1 MSGIAVITFCLD
13 REKALLRCIKS
24 VQAQKHFQDV
34 VHYIF
39 SERTNEL
46 RSSPILQP
54 YEDLVKWIPIA
65 HPVREH
71 SSPRMAK
78 LRQAALQHIQEPCV
92 CFLDDDNEFL
102 PDHLSSLL
110 NCFQNQK
117 LDAAYSWRI
126 LCHSDGRLFAGNY
139 YPWHPDPKIAE
150 SLYQWCVQNKVMR
163 SKDPIVYDGPNFS
176 NDPRNVATVDMNE
189 WLFRTKSLLSLGFD
203 LEFTQEELNNQ
214 VGEDDKLLR
223 KILAAN
229 FNFTCSQQATVR
241 YYLGGVSNSTISVSY
256 TNLTLP
262 TNGW

>member
-13 REKALLRCIKS
+13 REKVLLRCIKS
-24 VQAQKHFQDV
+24 VQAQKISKNI

-39 SERTNEL
+39 SERTKEL
-46 RSSPILQP
+46 RSSSILKP
-54 YEDLVKWIPIA
+54 YENLVKWISIDP
-65 HPVREH
+65 PEKEH

-78 LRQAALQHIQEPCV
+78 LRQAALQHIQEPYV

-102 PDHLSSLL
+102 PYHLSSLL
-110 NCFQNQK
+110 EHFHNRE
-117 LDAAYSWRI
+117 LDAVYSWRI

-139 YPWHPDPKIAE
+139 YPWHQNPKIAE
-150 SLYQWCVQNKVMR
+150 SLYQWCVQNKVIR
-163 SKDPIVYDGPNFS
+163 LQDPIVYDGPIFS
-176 NDPRNVATVDMNE
+176 DDLRNVATVDMNE
-189 WLFRTKSLLSLGFD
+189 WLFKTKSLLSLGFD

-241 YYLGGVSNSTISVSY
+241 YYLGGVSNSQHSNV
-256 TNLTLP
+256 N
-262 TNGW
+262 